1 MFNKLAKVVAAT
13 YKYSYGQK
21 TVVSNKVK
29 YASSLSAIKALL
41 FLRIN
46 KIFKKKHTKKLYIFL
61 TILDWKN
68 TRIWH
73 KMIFENKHW
82 QLFTTKGT
90 VL

>member
-46 KIFKKKHTKKLYIFL
+46 KIFKKKTHKKTLHIFNNPWL
-61 TILDWKN
+61 EKHKN
-68 TRIWH
+68 
-73 KMIFENKHW
+73 
-82 QLFTTKGT
+82 LA
-90 VL
+90 